1 MRRCNVAR
9 LHARLAELYV
19 SLVNWSIT
27 MPNLCFK
34 PRKSARTVQLVRH
47 IYSPAIQRSKT
58 VTLGSLALD
67 ADPNDVGPA
76 LKLRPGIVVTEAEHA
91 EMQRW
96 LLLHGNMDAAERRRK
111 VNARIASTVRTE
123 VLAELSATS
132 GDVFERAA
140 MALDEAAETL
150 PGLADQATDTGESL
164 RAVLRPSYLKVYNA
178 WQHFLKVGQEAGVAK
193 TAKRGARKDRW
204 EQIGHAG
211 LATSH
216 PVRDGI
222 ARDLNGAPPMALR
235 PCGPPP

>member
-1 MRRCNVAR
+1 
-9 LHARLAELYV
+9 
-19 SLVNWSIT
+19 

-34 PRKSARTVQLVRH
+34 PRKGARTVQLVRH

-96 LLLHGNMDAAERRRK
+96 LLLHGNVDAAERRRK

-193 TAKRGARKDRW
+193 TVKRGGGGRHESIEHTGFSTGRPP
-204 EQIGHAG
+204 
-211 LATSH
+211 LM
-216 PVRDGI
+216 DGVAHDI
-222 ARDLNGAPPMALR
+222 NGGPSRALR